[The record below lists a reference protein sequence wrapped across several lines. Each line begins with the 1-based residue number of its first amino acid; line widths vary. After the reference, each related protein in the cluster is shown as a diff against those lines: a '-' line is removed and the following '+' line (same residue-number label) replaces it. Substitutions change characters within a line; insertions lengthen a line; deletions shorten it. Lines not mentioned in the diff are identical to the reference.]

1 MPLTF
6 EASVKGGVTEALTAA
21 LLRSVGYRVIPLG
34 IEHSVQELRAIADQ
48 DLDAYL
54 SVNEALRKL
63 PDFLVLDLQAQPPW
77 VPMFVEVKF
86 RASHNALQID
96 GDLQQA
102 VALQA
107 DTWGSVCLI
116 VFLGDPFHV
125 DGGNFIDTP
134 TNSCRV
140 FQVIKTGDGAAMLLS
155 LRPGHEGE
163 RIAVADIH
171 WMHGVPLQVLFTRLA
186 GAETTQAETIR
197 RAVTIARAV
206 EQAFD

>member
-48 DLDAYL
+48 NLAAYL
-54 SVNEALRKL
+54 DVNEALRKL

-77 VPMFVEVKF
+77 VPSFVEVKF
-86 RASHNALQID
+86 RASHNALQ
-96 GDLQQA
+96 GDRNLQQA

-107 DTWGSVCLI
+107 ATWGSVYLI
-116 VFLGDPFHV
+116 VFLGDPFRV

-140 FQVIKTGDGAAMLLS
+140 FRVIKTGDGAAMLFS

-163 RIAVADIH
+163 HIAVADIH
-171 WMHGVPLQVLFTRLA
+171 WMHGVPLQALFTRLA
-186 GAETTQAETIR
+186 EAEIAQAETIR
-197 RAVTIARAV
+197 RAVGIARAV
-206 EQAFD
+206 ERAFD